1 LRPYNGPAIWQ
12 ELDPQERLV
21 LLDYLARRT
30 FQLLLIIVVAITI
43 NFGVPR
49 LLPGDP
55 VEAALQRK
63 IAVSGNV
70 SADVEK
76 VAALY
81 RSKFGLDKPLY
92 VQYLNYWND
101 LIHFNLG
108 VSLVDFPQTV
118 SSKIS
123 AAVPW
128 TVGLLA
134 VSTIVAFGVGS
145 VLGALLA
152 WPRTPAFVHLLVP
165 GLMIVSAVP
174 FFLLGLVLI
183 FLFVVVIPLFPP
195 GGGFDP
201 VAVMGFNFASAVD
214 IGYHALLPA
223 ISLVLGAAGFWA
235 LGMRSLMVSVL
246 GEDYITF
253 AEAKGLPSTQIFL
266 WYGMRNAL
274 LPQIT
279 SLAIALGSIVSGTVL
294 VEAIF
299 NYPGLGGL
307 LYASIT
313 GKDYFVIQG
322 IVVILVLALG
332 VALFVVDLIYPL
344 VDPRI
349 RYQ

>member
-1 LRPYNGPAIWQ
+1 M
-12 ELDPQERLV
+12 
-21 LLDYLARRT
+21 LLEYLAKRT
-30 FQLLLIIVVAITI
+30 FQLLLIVFVAVSI
-43 NFGVPR
+43 NFVIPR

-63 IAVSGNV
+63 IAISGTV
-70 SADVEK
+70 SADVEA
-76 VAALY
+76 VANLE
-81 RSKFGLDKPLY
+81 REKFGLNKP
-92 VQYLNYWND
+92 VWQQYLDYWWNLFHLD
-101 LIHFNLG
+101 LST
-108 VSLVDFPQTV
+108 SLVDFPMTV
-118 SSKIS
+118 TSMI
-123 AAVPW
+123 AAAIPW
-128 TVGLLA
+128 TATLLGVA
-134 VSTIVAFGVGS
+134 TLVAFSIGS

-152 WPRTPAFVHLLVP
+152 WPRSPPIIRILVP
-165 GLMIVSAVP
+165 GLMVVSSVP

-183 FLFVVVIPLFPP
+183 FLFVVVIPVFPP

-201 VAVMGFNFASAVD
+201 VSVRGFNLATVID
-214 IGYHALLPA
+214 MVYHALLPA
-223 ISLVLGAAGFWA
+223 ISLVLGSAGFWA

-253 AEAKGLPSTQIFL
+253 AEAKGLPPSRIFL

-274 LPQIT
+274 LPQVT

-307 LYASIT
+307 LFAAIT

-322 IVVILVLALG
+322 IVVILILTLA
-332 VALFVVDLIYPL
+332 VALFIVDAIYPL
-344 VDPRI
+344 LDPRI